1 MTKSHGDL
9 VASFAVEENDQIML
23 IDDSGKL
30 IRCPV
35 SDIRVMGRTTQGVKI
50 FNIDKNAHVVSV
62 ERIFDTEE
70 KKNEFCCLSR
80 VL

>member
-62 ERIFDTEE
+62 ERIFDTDGEE
-70 KKNEFCCLSR
+70 E
-80 VL
+80 